1 LRYECSLSTGRL
13 NLPKKQIDFSNS
25 YPPADILWGV
35 IMESIDEELS
45 EQQKQEAAIR
55 LLRKLGEQLQSA
67 DASTRRRAAYN
78 LSWMQEDGL
87 QILKGVLFGNFQVT
101 AKNASAYG
109 LRKMRGRMKKPALEV
124 LDQGLKHRDRSTK
137 QVCRNALQLLGREA
151 SGGTAPKRHAGKKT
165 RIKEISH
172 ESRPRLKTDSR
183 RGVGTRRMR

>member
-1 LRYECSLSTGRL
+1 
-13 NLPKKQIDFSNS
+13 
-25 YPPADILWGV
+25 
-35 IMESIDEELS
+35 MESIDEELS
-45 EQQKQEAAIR
+45 EREKQEAAIR

-87 QILKGVLFGNFQVT
+87 QILKGVLFGNFQIT

-109 LRKMRGRMKKPALEV
+109 LRKMRGRMKKMALEV

-137 QVCRNALQLLGREA
+137 QVCRNALQLLGRELA
-151 SGGTAPKRHAGKKT
+151 GGATPKRQAAKRT

-172 ESRPRLKTDSR
+172 ESRPRLRTDTR
-183 RGVGTRRMR
+183 RGVGSRRLRG

>member
-1 LRYECSLSTGRL
+1 
-13 NLPKKQIDFSNS
+13 
-25 YPPADILWGV
+25 
-35 IMESIDEELS
+35 MESTKEELS
-45 EQQKQEAAIR
+45 EREKQEAAIR

-109 LRKMRGRMKKPALEV
+109 LRKMRGRMTKMALEV
-124 LDQGLKHRDRSTK
+124 LDQGLKHRDRHTK
-137 QVCRNALQLLGREA
+137 QVCRNALQLLGREVP
-151 SGGTAPKRHAGKKT
+151 GGAAPKRRQGAKKT

-172 ESRPRLKTDSR
+172 ESRPRMRTDTR
-183 RGVGTRRMR
+183 RGTGTRRMR